1 MKNIDF
7 NALAKEAYE
16 SAKERGFHTEKHK
29 DGHWFMM
36 VVCELAEAVE
46 ADRKGRWVENRKEYE
61 RLKRICDESIHAHL
75 FEIHIKDTVEDELA
89 DAVIRL
95 LDYAGMDGVDIGK
108 RMNEVFDD
116 EEFEDY
122 KGYETL
128 KKDDRVFTE
137 KVYEIIQTFMF
148 DSYIEF
154 FMIDIFELARSYN
167 VDLMW
172 FVREKMEYNK
182 QRAYLHGKAY

>member
-16 SAKERGFHTEKHK
+16 SAKERGFHTEKHT
-29 DGHWFMM
+29 DGHWYML

-61 RLKRICDESIHAHL
+61 RLKGICDESVHAHL

-154 FMIDIFELARSYN
+154 FLIDIFRLAKGYN

-172 FVREKMEYNK
+172 FIREKMEYNK

>member
-7 NALAKEAYE
+7 NDLAKEAYE
-16 SAKERGFHTEKHK
+16 SAKERGFHTEKHT
-29 DGHWFMM
+29 DGHWFML

-46 ADRKGRWVENRKEYE
+46 ADRKGRWVEDRKEYE
-61 RLKRICDESIHAHL
+61 RLKGICDEDVHAHL
-75 FEIHIKDTVEDELA
+75 FEIHIKDTVEDEMA

-95 LDYAGMDGVDIGK
+95 LDYAGMNGVDIGK

-128 KKDDRVFTE
+128 KKDDRLFTE
-137 KVYEIIQTFMF
+137 KVYEIIQAFMF

-154 FMIDIFELARSYN
+154 FLIDIFELARSYN
-167 VDLMW
+167 IDLMW
-172 FVREKMEYNK
+172 FIREKLEYNK

>member
-7 NALAKEAYE
+7 NLLAKEAYE
-16 SAKERGFHTEKHK
+16 SAKERGFHDGKHTG
-29 DGHWFMM
+29 GHYFML

-46 ADRKGRWVENRKEYE
+46 ADRRGRWVENREEYE
-61 RLKRICDESIHAHL
+61 RLIRICDESIHAHL

-95 LDYAGMDGVDIGK
+95 LDYAGMKGVDIGK

-116 EEFEDY
+116 EVFDDY
-122 KGYETL
+122 IGYETL
-128 KKDDRVFTE
+128 KKDDRIFTE

-154 FMIDIFELARSYN
+154 FLIDLFELARYCN
-167 VDLMW
+167 IDLMW
-172 FVREKMEYNK
+172 HIREKMKYNK
-182 QRAYLHGKAY
+182 QRVFMNGKAY